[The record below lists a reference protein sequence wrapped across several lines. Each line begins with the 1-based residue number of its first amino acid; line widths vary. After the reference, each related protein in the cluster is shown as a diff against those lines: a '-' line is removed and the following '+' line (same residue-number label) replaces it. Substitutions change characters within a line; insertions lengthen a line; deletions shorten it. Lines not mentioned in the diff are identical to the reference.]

1 MKLSDFR
8 NLDRNNIGGWP
19 QGVKL
24 TFCVILFGLVMLGGW
39 YWFINDR
46 TDELERKQNQENT
59 LRKEFSDKQAKAV
72 NLEKLRDQLQE
83 MRDMLAQLIHQLPT
97 STQMPQLLIDISQ
110 SALSTGL
117 ENQLFKP
124 GPETVKE
131 GFYAEKPIQLKMLG
145 TYHQFGNF
153 ISGVAALPRVV
164 ILTMHDVALKPLDPK
179 AGAAGQLSLEGTV
192 TTYRSVE
199 EDETADKAPAK
210 PGAPGAPANP
220 PAQGGK

>member
-24 TFCVILFGLVMLGGW
+24 TFCAILFILVMLGGW
-39 YWFINDR
+39 YVFITDR
-46 TDELERKQNQENT
+46 QDDLERKQNQETT

-110 SALSTGL
+110 AALSTGL
-117 ENQLFKP
+117 ETQLFKP
-124 GPETVKE
+124 GAETIKE
-131 GFYAEKPIQLKMLG
+131 GFYAEKPIQLRMLG

-153 ISGVAALPRVV
+153 ISSVAAIPRVV
-164 ILTMHDVALKPLDPK
+164 ILTMQDVSLTPSSDKTA
-179 AGAAGQLSLEGTV
+179 AAGGRLLLEGTV
-192 TTYRSVE
+192 RTYHSI
-199 EDETADKAPAK
+199 EDDGLSNAP
-210 PGAPGAPANP
+210 PTPAPGAPK
-220 PAQGGK
+220 QGGK

>member
-39 YWFINDR
+39 WFFITQRQD
-46 TDELERKQNQENT
+46 DLEGKQNKESQ

-72 NLEKLRDQLQE
+72 NLEKLREQLQE

-110 SALSTGL
+110 AALSTGL
-117 ENQLFKP
+117 ETQLFRP

-131 GFYAEKPIQLKMLG
+131 GFYAEKPIQLRMLG

-153 ISGVAALPRVV
+153 ISSVAAIPRVV
-164 ILTMHDVALKPLDPK
+164 ILTMQDVSLTPAGDKGATGGRLMLD
-179 AGAAGQLSLEGTV
+179 GTV
-192 TTYRSVE
+192 RTYHSI
-199 EDETADKAPAK
+199 EDDDLTSAPRAPT
-210 PGAPGAPANP
+210 PGAPPK
-220 PAQGGK
+220 QGGQ